1 MVDLLLFHTDVT
13 VQQDLLSWILL
24 PSEEEGVGDLELLD
38 PGLFLSPDEEDGD
51 DESLKDEGVAL
62 RSFVIKFNGDGG
74 DGRESFFSSGKITLI
89 LEEQDGG
96 TISSGKITTSLPL
109 LLVMFEALLALGYL
123 SSFLLRSLDS
133 LSLDLPL
140 NNRIKVLAV
149 FEEGR
154 VA

>member
-1 MVDLLLFHTDVT
+1 MRKYLTCFLKLLLDLLLFHTDVT

-38 PGLFLSPDEEDGD
+38 PGLFLSPDEDGD

-89 LEEQDGG
+89 LEEQDSKGVDGG

-109 LLVMFEALLALGYL
+109 LLVMFEALLALG
-123 SSFLLRSLDS
+123 
-133 LSLDLPL
+133 
-140 NNRIKVLAV
+140 
-149 FEEGR
+149 
-154 VA
+154 